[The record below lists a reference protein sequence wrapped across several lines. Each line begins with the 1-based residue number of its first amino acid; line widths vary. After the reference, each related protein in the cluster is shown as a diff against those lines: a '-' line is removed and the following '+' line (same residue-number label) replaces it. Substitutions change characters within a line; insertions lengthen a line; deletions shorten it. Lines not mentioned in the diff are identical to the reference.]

1 MTEEVS
7 SQIRLSVTITLLAS
21 VVAVVAAILTMWVGV
36 MQSFAD
42 RYVDANN
49 QVFSTVIME
58 MQGKD
63 SIEAPVI
70 YKVARES
77 DQVSLIKI
85 LNADDSVA
93 MSFDFTDAQI
103 EKQLKYFIN
112 NANKRYK
119 VRVDVRD
126 GYVLSLWEVTQ

>member
-21 VVAVVAAILTMWVGV
+21 VIAVVAAILTMWVGV

-70 YKVARES
+70 YKVAMES
-77 DQVSLIKI
+77 DQISLIKI

-103 EKQLKYFIN
+103 GKQLKYFIN
-112 NANKRYK
+112 NAIKRYK
-119 VRVDVRD
+119 VRVDVRE

>member
-21 VVAVVAAILTMWVGV
+21 VIAVVAAILTMWVGV

-70 YKVARES
+70 YKVAMES
-77 DQVSLIKI
+77 DQVSLINI

-119 VRVDVRD
+119 VRVDVRE

>member
-70 YKVARES
+70 YKVAMES

-119 VRVDVRD
+119 VRVDVRE
-126 GYVLSLWEVTQ
+126 GYVLSLWEVAR

>member
-21 VVAVVAAILTMWVGV
+21 VIAVVAAILTMWVGV

-70 YKVARES
+70 YKVAMES

-119 VRVDVRD
+119 VRVDVRE

>member
-49 QVFSTVIME
+49 QVFSTVVME

-70 YKVARES
+70 YKVVMES

-119 VRVDVRD
+119 VRVDVRE
-126 GYVLSLWEVTQ
+126 GYVLSLWEVTR

>member
-70 YKVARES
+70 YKVAMES

-85 LNADDSVA
+85 LNVDDSVA

-119 VRVDVRD
+119 VRVDVRE
-126 GYVLSLWEVTQ
+126 GYVLSLWEVAR

>member
-70 YKVARES
+70 YKVAMES
-77 DQVSLIKI
+77 DQISLIKI

-103 EKQLKYFIN
+103 VKQLKYFIN
-112 NANKRYK
+112 NATKRYK
-119 VRVDVRD
+119 VRVDVRE
-126 GYVLSLWEVTQ
+126 GYVLSLWEVPQ

>member
-49 QVFSTVIME
+49 QVFSTVVME

-70 YKVARES
+70 YKVVMES

-126 GYVLSLWEVTQ
+126 GYVLSLWEVAQ

>member
-70 YKVARES
+70 YKVAMES

-119 VRVDVRD
+119 VRVDVRE
-126 GYVLSLWEVTQ
+126 GYVLSLWEVVR

>member
-21 VVAVVAAILTMWVGV
+21 VIAVVAAILTMWVGV

-70 YKVARES
+70 YKVAMES

-112 NANKRYK
+112 NANKRYR
-119 VRVDVRD
+119 VRVDVRE

>member
-7 SQIRLSVTITLLAS
+7 SQLRLSVTITLLAS

-70 YKVARES
+70 YKVAMES
-77 DQVSLIKI
+77 NQISLIKI

-93 MSFDFTDAQI
+93 MLFDFTDAQI
-103 EKQLKYFIN
+103 GKQLKYFIN

-119 VRVDVRD
+119 VRVDVRE
-126 GYVLSLWEVTQ
+126 GHVLSLWEVTQ